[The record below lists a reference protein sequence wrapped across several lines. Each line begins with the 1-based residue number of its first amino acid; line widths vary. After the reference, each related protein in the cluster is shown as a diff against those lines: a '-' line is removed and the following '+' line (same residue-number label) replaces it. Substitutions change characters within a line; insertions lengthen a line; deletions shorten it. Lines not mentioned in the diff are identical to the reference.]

1 MCRAVGG
8 SVLAYAGGSG
18 MLAIERRNQI
28 LEKLQTDKRVVVSEL
43 SQLYDVSEE
52 TIRRDLEKLVN
63 DGYAIKSYGGAVIN
77 ENVNIEL
84 PFNVRKNRNILGKQH
99 IAELVAG
106 LIRDGESIMLDAS
119 TTAVYI
125 AKNLQEKGRKNLTI
139 ITNSIEIIIELFDV
153 QDWTVLSTG
162 GVSREGSFA
171 LVGPQTDKML
181 ANYHVDKAIISCKGF
196 DITAGFTD
204 SDDLHANNKRTMLK
218 AAKQK
223 ILAIDSSKFD
233 KIAFTEI
240 GTLDD
245 ITTVITDE
253 KPEDKWLQVFE
264 NSGVEC
270 LYPE

>member
-1 MCRAVGG
+1 
-8 SVLAYAGGSG
+8 
-18 MLAIERRNQI
+18 MLGQ
-28 LEKLQTDKRVVVSEL
+28 
-43 SQLYDVSEE
+43 
-52 TIRRDLEKLVN
+52 
-63 DGYAIKSYGGAVIN
+63 
-77 ENVNIEL
+77 
-84 PFNVRKNRNILGKQH
+84 QH
-99 IAELVAG
+99 FAELVAE
-106 LIRDGESIMLDAS
+106 LKHDGESIMLDAS

-139 ITNSIEIIIELFDV
+139 ITNSIEIISELFDV

-181 ANYHVDKAIISCKGF
+181 ANYHVDKAIISCKGI
-196 DITAGFTD
+196 DISAGFTD

-233 KIAFTEI
+233 KIAYTEI

-245 ITTVITDE
+245 ITTVMTE
-253 KPEDKWLQVFE
+253 E
-264 NSGVEC
+264 
-270 LYPE
+270 